1 MIGKVDLGG
10 VGSLVGDNFGDVA
23 VFFEMISQRFHVIEY
38 FRNLRKEKELLFS
51 ISLCVCMYITYH
63 LLSKCGSKFRYSLL
77 FICIFYFFLYF
88 TTSSQIIVVKFFSSS
103 LLTAR
108 TSFFLK

>member
-38 FRNLRKEKELLFS
+38 FRNLRKEKEKELLF
-51 ISLCVCMYITYH
+51 LN
-63 LLSKCGSKFRYSLL
+63 
-77 FICIFYFFLYF
+77 
-88 TTSSQIIVVKFFSSS
+88 
-103 LLTAR
+103 
-108 TSFFLK
+108 

>member
-38 FRNLRKEKELLFS
+38 FRNLRKEKKKRIIVYQLVYV
-51 ISLCVCMYITYH
+51 CVCT
-63 LLSKCGSKFRYSLL
+63 
-77 FICIFYFFLYF
+77 
-88 TTSSQIIVVKFFSSS
+88 
-103 LLTAR
+103 
-108 TSFFLK
+108 